1 MPGARLAAAS
11 AEGCASEGA
20 AAVFALRGAG
30 SGAGVVMGG
39 HAVLL
44 PALRV
49 AAAAAAAP
57 PGSLLS
63 VSREETLPDSP
74 RRGEKSRPRARSQV
88 SFNDGTRRTNAHA
101 AMPRWCPTLNLGNK
115 NASGLTRIM
124 LCSEQEGGRPPP
136 PPGPRACRRQRRAAA
151 HYLRDATEQV
161 INCAREEEALR
172 RKL

>member
-1 MPGARLAAAS
+1 MVPGARLAAAS

-63 VSREETLPDSP
+63 DSREETLPDCP
-74 RRGEKSRPRARSQV
+74 GEAKK
-88 SFNDGTRRTNAHA
+88 A
-101 AMPRWCPTLNLGNK
+101 AG
-115 NASGLTRIM
+115 
-124 LCSEQEGGRPPP
+124 E
-136 PPGPRACRRQRRAAA
+136 AC
-151 HYLRDATEQV
+151 
-161 INCAREEEALR
+161 
-172 RKL
+172 